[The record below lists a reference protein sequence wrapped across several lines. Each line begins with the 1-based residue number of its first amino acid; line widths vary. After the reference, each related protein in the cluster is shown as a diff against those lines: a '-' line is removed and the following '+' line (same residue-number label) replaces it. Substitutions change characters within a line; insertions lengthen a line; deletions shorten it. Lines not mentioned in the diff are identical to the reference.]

1 MQKTFRQDFINRKA
15 IKNTGQLPM
24 YLIENHHEGIVSRE
38 KYDAVQAEMAR
49 RNAAKSP
56 SKNAVTGMASYASKY
71 ALSERLVCGECGTLY
86 RRCTWTRNG
95 ENESCGVA

>member
-1 MQKTFRQDFINRKA
+1 MVVAA
-15 IKNTGQLPM
+15 IGTAGGGAIRAEM
-24 YLIENHHEGIVSRE
+24 CIRDR
-38 KYDAVQAEMAR
+38 YDAVQAEMAR

-56 SKNAVTGMASYASKY
+56 FKNAVTGMSSYVSKY

-95 ENESCGVA
+95 EKRVVWRCVS